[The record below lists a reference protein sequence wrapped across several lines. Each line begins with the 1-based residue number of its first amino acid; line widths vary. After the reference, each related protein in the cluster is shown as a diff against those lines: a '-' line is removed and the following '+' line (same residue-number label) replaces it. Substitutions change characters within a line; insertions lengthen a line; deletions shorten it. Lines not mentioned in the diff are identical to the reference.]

1 MSKKRTKQSKIKQ
14 SDKRQQVVA
23 SDIAPQQVDAVKK
36 IVAKEPV
43 APAAWR
49 MFFRYDPVWIARDL
63 RKTVFVSSVILLV
76 LLLIALLYT

>member
-1 MSKKRTKQSKIKQ
+1 MSKKRTKQSKIKR
-14 SDKRQQVVA
+14 SIKREQAVA
-23 SDIAPQQVDAVKK
+23 SEPMPEQVGLAKK
-36 IVAKEPV
+36 TLVKEPQ

-63 RKTVFVSSVILLV
+63 RKTIFVSSLILLV